1 MAEVTPEEIVQIVN
15 NFLLSAP
22 PGEFM
27 EVVAGSYRCGSSC
40 CTTSRSCLQV
50 VVEVL
55 GWVVWYLAIS
65 RMVEVKLWLELMI
78 ESQKNTT
85 SIIALSSIA
94 H

>member
-1 MAEVTPEEIVQIVN
+1 
-15 NFLLSAP
+15 
-22 PGEFM
+22 
-27 EVVAGSYRCGSSC
+27 VAVA
-40 CTTSRSCLQV
+40 V